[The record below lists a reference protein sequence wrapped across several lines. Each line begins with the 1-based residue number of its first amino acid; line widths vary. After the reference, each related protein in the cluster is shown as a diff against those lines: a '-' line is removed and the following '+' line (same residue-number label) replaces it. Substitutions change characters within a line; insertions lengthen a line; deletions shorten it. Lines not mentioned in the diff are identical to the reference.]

1 MPTFLKGGSQVEN
14 VNADDGERK
23 YRQALWLEYFT
34 VIYNILEAVASLI
47 AGGIANSIA
56 LVGFGLDSIVE
67 SLSGFVLIWRLKQ
80 HNKVSKE
87 EEERLEEKTERFVG
101 ITFFI
106 LGTYILYESIKK
118 IALKDIPEP
127 SLPGMI
133 IAVLSI
139 IIMPILAYRKF
150 KIGKALNLKSLI
162 ADSKETLV
170 CSLLSV
176 ALLIGLSTRY
186 FFGFWLSDPIVGII
200 IVLFLFKEGYELVF
214 ENED

>member
-80 HNKVSKE
+80 HDKISKE
-87 EEERLEEKTERFVG
+87 EEERLEEKAERFVG
-101 ITFFI
+101 ITFI
-106 LGTYILYESIKK
+106 VLGAYILYESIKK